1 MRLGR
6 FRLSFGLDR
15 FSGLYLAAA
24 FIAVFGI
31 WTPGTFLT
39 GSTLHSVADG
49 QAVTAMLGI
58 AVLIP
63 LATGVFDLSVGSTVN
78 ITAVVV
84 TILQTRDGQSIGV
97 SIAVAV
103 AIGILVGLINGF
115 LVVVLHLNSFIAT
128 LGMATV
134 IEAVQEIIS
143 AESQP
148 LPPDSSAWLSMTQ
161 HQVFGFQVVFFYMIL
176 LALIAWWVMSFTPA
190 GRYMFAVGGNA
201 EAARLSG
208 IRVGKWTWWSLIASG
223 TIAGVAGVFYASLN
237 GPSLTF
243 GAGLLLP
250 AFAAAFLG
258 STQLTPGRFNVWG
271 TVLAV
276 YVLAIGVKGLQLV
289 SGVQW
294 ANDMFNGVALIV
306 AVAFAVW
313 RQRRAAS
320 GDREA
325 VPVTAEQAAP
335 AAAQEDTVQEGLAPG
350 VPPPQAKAEPA
361 PREPRHAR

>member
-1 MRLGR
+1 MKLGR
-6 FRLSFGLDR
+6 FRLNFGLDR

-24 FIAVFGI
+24 FIVIFGI
-31 WTPGTFLT
+31 WTPDTFLT
-39 GSTLHSVADG
+39 GSTLHSVASG

-78 ITAVVV
+78 ITAIVV
-84 TILQTRDGQSIGV
+84 TILQTRDAQSMGV

-103 AIGILVGLINGF
+103 AIGIVIGLINGF

-134 IEAVQEIIS
+134 IEAIQEIIS

-148 LPPDSSAWLSMTQ
+148 LPPNSSAWLSMTQ
-161 HQVFGFQVVFFYMIL
+161 HQVFGFEIVFFYMIL

-190 GRYMFAVGGNA
+190 GRYMFAVGGNP

-208 IRVGKWTWWSLIASG
+208 IRVGKWTWWSLIASA
-223 TIAGVAGVFYASLN
+223 TISGVAGVFYASLN

-294 ANDMFNGVALIV
+294 ANDLFNGLALII

-313 RQRRAAS
+313 RQRQAAR
-320 GDREA
+320 GDRET
-325 VPVTAEQAAP
+325 PVTAEQEAP
-335 AAAQEDTVQEGLAPG
+335 ATTQEDTVQEGLAPG
-350 VPPPQAKAEPA
+350 GPPHQDKAEPA
-361 PREPRHAR
+361 VR

>member
-1 MRLGR
+1 MRLGSP
-6 FRLSFGLDR
+6 RLNLGLDR
-15 FSGLYLAAA
+15 FSGIYLAAV
-24 FIAVFGI
+24 FVIVFGA

-39 GSTLHSVADG
+39 GATWYSVADG
-49 QAVTAMLGI
+49 QSVTAMLGI

-63 LATGVFDLSVGSTVN
+63 LATGAYDLSVGATAN
-78 ITAVVV
+78 ISAIIAAV
-84 TILQTRDGQSIGV
+84 LLTRDNQNVGV
-97 SIAVAV
+97 AIAV
-103 AIGILVGLINGF
+103 AIGVAVLIGVVNGF
-115 LVVVLHLNSFIAT
+115 LVVILHVNSFIAT

-134 IEAVQEIIS
+134 VGAVQEIVS

-148 LPPDSSAWLSMTQ
+148 LPPSSPAWLSMTQ
-161 HQVFGFQVVFFYMIL
+161 YQIFGFQIIFVYMIVLTL
-176 LALIAWWVMSFTPA
+176 LAWWVMSFTPA
-190 GRYMFAVGGNA
+190 GRYMYAVGGNA

-208 IRVGKWTWWSLIASG
+208 VRVGKWTWWSLVASA
-223 TIAGVAGVFYASLN
+223 TISGVAGVFFASLD

-313 RQRRAAS
+313 RQRRGTRSSA
-320 GDREA
+320 DRESA
-325 VPVTAEQAAP
+325 PAGPTEQAGPLTTQGDTAH
-335 AAAQEDTVQEGLAPG
+335 EDVHNPVA
-350 VPPPQAKAEPA
+350 
-361 PREPRHAR
+361 REPRHAG

>member
-1 MRLGR
+1 MNLRRL
-6 FRLSFGLDR
+6 RLNFGLAR

-24 FIAVFGI
+24 FIIIFGF
-31 WTPGTFLT
+31 WTPSTFLT
-39 GSTLHSVADG
+39 GATVHSIAAG

-63 LATGVFDLSVGSTVN
+63 LATGVFDLSVGATVN
-78 ITAVVV
+78 FSAIVVV
-84 TILQTRDGQSIGV
+84 LLQTHDSQGIGISIV
-97 SIAVAV
+97 V
-103 AIGILVGLINGF
+103 AIAAGLVIGIVNGF

-134 IEAVQEIIS
+134 VGAVQEIIS

-148 LPPDSSAWLSMTQ
+148 LPPTSSAWLNMTQ
-161 HQVFGFQVVFFYMIL
+161 YQVFGFQIVFIYMLIL
-176 LALIAWWVMSFTPA
+176 AVIAWWVMTVTPA

-208 IRVGKWTWWSLIASG
+208 IRVGKWTWWSLIASA
-223 TIAGVAGVFYASLN
+223 TISAIAGVFYASLS

-258 STQLTPGRFNVWG
+258 STQITPGRFNVWG

-294 ANDMFNGVALIV
+294 ANDMFNGVALII

-313 RQRRAAS
+313 RQRRVGRTSHEAPPAETRDLAS
-320 GDREA
+320 
-325 VPVTAEQAAP
+325 P
-335 AAAQEDTVQEGLAPG
+335 ATSPDGNPESVS
-350 VPPPQAKAEPA
+350 
-361 PREPRHAR
+361 REPGHAL

>member
-1 MRLGR
+1 
-6 FRLSFGLDR
+6 
-15 FSGLYLAAA
+15 
-24 FIAVFGI
+24 
-31 WTPGTFLT
+31 
-39 GSTLHSVADG
+39 
-49 QAVTAMLGI
+49 MLGI

-63 LATGVFDLSVGSTVN
+63 LATGVFDLSVGATVN
-78 ITAVVV
+78 ISAIVVA
-84 TILQTRDGQSIGV
+84 ILQTRDHQGIAV
-97 SIAVAV
+97 SIAVAIAV
-103 AIGILVGLINGF
+103 GLVIGIVNGF

-134 IEAVQEIIS
+134 VGAVQEIIS

-148 LPPDSSAWLSMTQ
+148 LPPTSSAWLNMTQ
-161 HQVFGFQVVFFYMIL
+161 YQVFGFQIVFVYMLI
-176 LALIAWWVMSFTPA
+176 LALIVWWVMAVTPV

-208 IRVGKWTWWSLIASG
+208 IRVGKWTWWSLIASA
-223 TIAGVAGVFYASLN
+223 TISGLAGVFYASLS

-294 ANDMFNGVALIV
+294 ANDMFNGVALII

-313 RQRRAAS
+313 RQRRTGRISYEAPPAGTEDLAA
-320 GDREA
+320 
-325 VPVTAEQAAP
+325 PVTSPDGNPESVSP
-335 AAAQEDTVQEGLAPG
+335 EPG
-350 VPPPQAKAEPA
+350 RA
-361 PREPRHAR
+361 H

>member
-1 MRLGR
+1 MRLGPL
-6 FRLSFGLDR
+6 RLNFGLAR
-15 FSGLYLAAA
+15 FSGLYLAAI
-24 FIAVFGI
+24 FILVFGI
-31 WTPGTFLT
+31 WTPSTFLT
-39 GSTLHSVADG
+39 GATVHSVASG
-49 QAVTAMLGI
+49 QAITAMLGI

-63 LATGVFDLSVGSTVN
+63 LATGVFDLSVGATVN
-78 ITAVVV
+78 ISAIVV
-84 TILQTRDGQSIGV
+84 TLLQTRDSQNVGV
-97 SIAVAV
+97 SIAVAIGV
-103 AIGILVGLINGF
+103 ALVIGLVNGF
-115 LVVVLHLNSFIAT
+115 LVVALHVNSFIAT

-134 IEAVQEIIS
+134 IGAVQEIIS

-148 LPPDSSAWLSMTQ
+148 LPPNSSAWLNMTQ
-161 HQVFGFQVVFFYMIL
+161 YQVFGFQIIFVYML
-176 LALIAWWVMSFTPA
+176 VLALIAWWVMSFTPV

-208 IRVGKWTWWSLIASG
+208 IRIGKWSWWSLIASAA
-223 TIAGVAGVFYASLN
+223 ISGVAGVFYASLS

-294 ANDMFNGVALIV
+294 ANDMFNGVALLV

-313 RQRRAAS
+313 RQRRTA
-320 GDREA
+320 RVNHEA
-325 VPVTAEQAAP
+325 PPIAEELAAP
-335 AAAQEDTVQEGLAPG
+335 ATSPG
-350 VPPPQAKAEPA
+350 NDPESVS
-361 PREPRHAR
+361 REPGHAR